1 LRLVGANVIEAD
13 NPIVNRKPLLAD
25 GFLQRVSALGRLLP
39 FTTGKNRPKAAY
51 QKGGPSLIA
60 MLLNNVKQA
69 TSKTRSFNQLLATGI
84 FSWRKG

>member
-1 LRLVGANVIEAD
+1 M
-13 NPIVNRKPLLAD
+13 
-25 GFLQRVSALGRLLP
+25 
-39 FTTGKNRPKAAY
+39 TGKNRPKAAY

-69 TSKTRSFNQLLATGI
+69 TSKTRSFNQLLAAGI

>member
-1 LRLVGANVIEAD
+1 MG
-13 NPIVNRKPLLAD
+13 
-25 GFLQRVSALGRLLP
+25 RVQSV
-39 FTTGKNRPKAAY
+39 TTGKNRPKAAY

-69 TSKTRSFNQLLATGI
+69 TSKTRSFNQLLAAGI